1 MKKFEEI
8 SVEELLKELNISISE
23 LEHLVERDKKKRYSF
38 NSDHTKVY
46 VRNVDKIKDTKFHKK
61 KPPDIKK

>member
-8 SVEELLKELNISISE
+8 SVEELLKELNLSISE
-23 LEHLVERDKKKRYSF
+23 LEHLVERDRKKRYSF

-46 VRNVDKIKDTKFHKK
+46 IRNGSNIKNTKFHKK

>member
-23 LEHLVERDKKKRYSF
+23 LEHLIERDQKKRYSF

-46 VRNVDKIKDTKFHKK
+46 VRSTDKTECRRFHKD
-61 KPPDIKK
+61 KPPDTRK

>member
-46 VRNVDKIKDTKFHKK
+46 VRNINKIKDTKFHKK
-61 KPPDIKK
+61 KPPDIRK

>member
-23 LEHLVERDKKKRYSF
+23 LEHLIERDQKKRYSF

-46 VRNVDKIKDTKFHKK
+46 IL
-61 KPPDIKK
+61 